1 MPTHTLADA
10 VRAGNE
16 FLQIKPANEKGTTS
30 VRQIEDGEVE
40 EEVLSPTERTLTTL
54 MKTMQ
59 QLVEKVEHLQT
70 RPTGAAPKRDLNKEQ
85 MCWECG
91 KGGGISDGIALV
103 KRSLYQIKR
112 PRETDKARNSS
123 TPSCLQSGI

>member
-85 MCWECG
+85 
-91 KGGGISDGIALV
+91 K
-103 KRSLYQIKR
+103 
-112 PRETDKARNSS
+112 
-123 TPSCLQSGI
+123 

>member
-59 QLVEKVEHLQT
+59 QLVEKKGKLQI
-70 RPTGAAPKRDLNKEQ
+70 RSTGAAPKGDLKKERV
-85 MCWECG
+85 C
-91 KGGGISDGIALV
+91 
-103 KRSLYQIKR
+103 
-112 PRETDKARNSS
+112 
-123 TPSCLQSGI
+123 